1 LAKVEEWGG
10 IESFETSLITRLKVT
25 IFLFSLEFQRIP
37 MTITE
42 ESTILVTISQSL
54 KRQKQFGN

>member
-10 IESFETSLITRLKVT
+10 IESFETSLVTRLKVT
-25 IFLFSLEFQRIP
+25 ILLFSLEFQRIQ
-37 MTITE
+37 MIITE
-42 ESTILVTISQSL
+42 ESIILETISPSL